1 MNDLDHLTRLAMEL
15 QAIAQNGLT
24 YTKDPF
30 DRERFERIREI
41 SAEMMSMKTGFPIEK
56 VKSLFCAGMGYQT
69 PKLDTRAA
77 VFEQGR
83 ILLVEER
90 GRWELPGGW
99 MDFDQTVASNTV
111 KEVKEEAGL
120 DVEPVRIIAIQD
132 RNRHNIP
139 KLACGICKVFVL
151 CARKGGAF
159 RANIETTASGF
170 FALDGLPKLD
180 EDKTTYEQVKMCFAA
195 AGEENWETEFD

>member
-90 GRWELPGGW
+90 GRWALPGG
-99 MDFDQTVASNTV
+99 A
-111 KEVKEEAGL
+111 KK
-120 DVEPVRIIAIQD
+120 P
-132 RNRHNIP
+132 
-139 KLACGICKVFVL
+139 
-151 CARKGGAF
+151 
-159 RANIETTASGF
+159 
-170 FALDGLPKLD
+170 
-180 EDKTTYEQVKMCFAA
+180 
-195 AGEENWETEFD
+195 